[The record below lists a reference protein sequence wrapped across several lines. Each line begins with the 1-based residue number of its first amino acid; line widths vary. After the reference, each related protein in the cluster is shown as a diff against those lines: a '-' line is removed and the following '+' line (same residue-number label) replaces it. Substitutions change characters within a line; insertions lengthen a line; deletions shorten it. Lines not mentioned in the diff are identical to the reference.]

1 MASMKKVRGADDIA
15 DAVRP
20 RHTAT
25 VVEPPRPI
33 SGDLGVR
40 EQVVCEPWRP
50 FVHTHRAATV
60 LLYADLLFTQPLLVL
75 VPVTVSAI
83 YGSGSAPAASS
94 APSSAAS
101 SAAVGLLGGLTF

>member
-33 SGDLGVR
+33 SGDLG
-40 EQVVCEPWRP
+40 P
-50 FVHTHRAATV
+50 
-60 LLYADLLFTQPLLVL
+60 
-75 VPVTVSAI
+75 
-83 YGSGSAPAASS
+83 
-94 APSSAAS
+94 
-101 SAAVGLLGGLTF
+101 